1 MDVGQPKDYL
11 IGIGLHL
18 AHVSKTQPQLLAQG
32 EGIVGHVLVVRIL
45 SLPFVYPIPTL
56 ISSFFLLFFL
66 LFLFFLGSLRQD
78 RKGVQNW
85 S

>member
-45 SLPFVYPIPTL
+45 SSICLSSSHTHFFFL
-56 ISSFFLLFFL
+56 SSF
-66 LFLFFLGSLRQD
+66 LFLF
-78 RKGVQNW
+78 
-85 S
+85 